1 MTGRSFLRK
10 GRWRVVAEDTG
21 TRRTRGPSLEK
32 TAQTR
37 HAVTRAALDLF
48 LANGYRNTR
57 ISDVAARAG
66 VAKGTVYLYFPDKQA
81 LFAGVIGEVLDQRVT
96 ALSAADPPA
105 GESVHDFLKRTLLP
119 QLIDLE
125 SNSPWLGLLRLVMTE
140 GREAPEI
147 ARLHRQRVLDP
158 LASQIQRWAQ
168 IAASRGEINSD
179 ALQRIPLLL
188 LSPAILAT
196 LWNGLY
202 PEEPMIAAAA
212 FEGFLDLVFGMPA
225 EPIRADK
232 ASQPDVDHEP

>member
-1 MTGRSFLRK
+1 MG
-10 GRWRVVAEDTG
+10 VVAEDTG
-21 TRRTRGPSLEK
+21 PRRTRGPSPQK

-37 HAVTRAALDLF
+37 NAVTRAALELF

-57 ISDVAARAG
+57 INDVATRAG

-81 LFAGVIGEVLDQRVT
+81 LFAGVIGEVLDHRVT
-96 ALSAADPPA
+96 ALAAAEPA
-105 GESVHDFLKRTLLP
+105 DGESVRDFLKRTLLP
-119 QLIDLE
+119 QLTALE

-147 ARLHRQRVLDP
+147 ARLHRERVLDP
-158 LASQIQRWAQ
+158 LAAQIQRWAQ
-168 IAASRGEINSD
+168 IAADRGEVDSD

-202 PEEPMIAAAA
+202 PENPINAANA
-212 FEGFLDLVFGMPA
+212 FEGFVDLAFGVP
-225 EPIRADK
+225 
-232 ASQPDVDHEP
+232 PDPTDGDDDPQAGGTRR